1 MERISNY
8 KYLFFD
14 LDGTLTQ
21 SEFGIIDSVLYA
33 LNKLGIEEPERD
45 NLKRFIG
52 PPLFDSFSRYYHMD
66 QEQADEAVRLY
77 REIYEVKGVYNQPL
91 YEGIKD
97 VLERLTKDGFTL
109 LVVTSKPTEM
119 AEIVLKHDGIREYFK
134 DVIGPSRAERHSEK
148 EYLIRTAIDLLGE
161 YSEIAPL
168 SLMIGDRHYDI
179 EGAVKAGI
187 DSMGVLYGY
196 GSREELEGAG
206 ATYIEETPEEI
217 Y

>member
-1 MERISNY
+1 MEKISNY

-33 LNKLGIEEPERD
+33 LNKLGIEESDREK
-45 NLKRFIG
+45 LKKFIG
-52 PPLFDSFSRYYHMD
+52 PPLFDSFSNYYHMD
-66 QEQADEAVRLY
+66 QQKADEAVRLY

-91 YEGIKD
+91 YEGIKG

-179 EGAVKAGI
+179 EGAVRAGI

-206 ATYIEETPEEI
+206 ATYIVETPEEI

>member
-33 LNKLGIEEPERD
+33 LNKLGIEESDREK
-45 NLKRFIG
+45 LKKFIG
-52 PPLFDSFSRYYHMD
+52 PPLFDSFSNYYHMD
-66 QEQADEAVRLY
+66 QQKADEAVRLY
-77 REIYEVKGVYNQPL
+77 HEIYEVKGVYNQPL

-109 LVVTSKPTEM
+109 FVVTSKPTEM
-119 AEIVLKHDGIREYFK
+119 AEIVLKHDGIREFFK
-134 DVIGPSRAERHSEK
+134 EVIGPSRKERHYDK
-148 EYLIRTAIDLLGE
+148 EFLIRKALSLLGE
-161 YSEIAPL
+161 YSETAPL

-179 EGAVKAGI
+179 EGAVRAGI

-206 ATYIEETPEEI
+206 ATYIVESPEEI

>member
-66 QEQADEAVRLY
+66 QQKADEAVRLY

-119 AEIVLKHDGIREYFK
+119 AEIVLKHDGIREFFK

-161 YSEIAPL
+161 YSETAPL

-179 EGAVKAGI
+179 EGAVRAGI

-206 ATYIEETPEEI
+206 ATYIVETPEEI